1 MQPHGLFKEPRRYP
15 RTRTP
20 DTARRTGTQRR
31 QFADNQVVNA
41 PHRPRAKLLD
51 ARRGGKTFVAGLG
64 SGKALART
72 QFSVRAGRTYAMG
85 CMLKRGYFG
94 VSLGNGKTH
103 NPLPPHADFDTSL
116 RTPQVACIIN
126 PDGHT
131 MKRMLCNCS
140 TNDTAAT

>member
-1 MQPHGLFKEPRRYP
+1 MVYSKRPRRYP

-64 SGKALART
+64 GGKAPART

-85 CMLKRGYFG
+85 CMLKRGYLG
-94 VSLGNGKTH
+94 VSLGNGKTRT
-103 NPLPPHADFDTSL
+103 PLPPHVDSDARP
-116 RTPQVACIIN
+116 RTPQAACIIN

-131 MKRMLCNCS
+131 TKRTPCNCG